1 MTEEKPSVTLPSS
14 KPLRIVIDF
23 WATSLHGSEVG
34 VYEMERKRQKDL
46 QWTKDADIIGKVT
59 LNGEDFGRLVIRAA
73 PWETDDMRKKR
84 LVLKLFTMSD
94 YWRGSLELLRP
105 ESLTI
110 TSMTEQTCYVH
121 ACLTK
126 DSKQVARI
134 HKVPRWP
141 QVHGDWLGITYVDE
155 QKTNHSFIFDS
166 DRVSIGSD
174 WTIKDPTGEKIG
186 KIDGKLLDVGG
197 RFEIKL
203 NIPPSLSTPAFH
215 TTLTLAIAGLKFHDD
230 LKKLISTLTDTIKKT
245 NEPLI
250 LAETEADLYKNPRL
264 LRY

>member
-1 MTEEKPSVTLPSS
+1 MTDETSKATPPPG
-14 KPLRIVIDF
+14 KPLKITIDF

-59 LNGEDFGRLVIRAA
+59 LNDKDYGRLVIRSG
-73 PWETDDMRKKR
+73 PWASEDVRTKR
-84 LVLKLFTMSD
+84 LVLKLFSMSD
-94 YWRGSLELLRP
+94 YWRGSIELLRP

-110 TSMTEQTCYVH
+110 TTMTKQTCYVH

-141 QVHGDWLGITYVDE
+141 QVHGDWLGITFIDD
-155 QKTNHSFIFDS
+155 QKTNHTFIFDS
-166 DRVSIGSD
+166 DRVSLGSD

-197 RFEIKL
+197 RFDIKL
-203 NIPPSLSTPAFH
+203 NTPPTLNTPAFY
-215 TTLTLAIAGLKFHDD
+215 TTFTLAIAALKYHGD
-230 LKKLISTLTDTIKKT
+230 LKKLINNLVENIKKT
-245 NEPLI
+245 DQPLI
-250 LAETEADLYKNPRL
+250 LQETEADLYKNPRL